1 MKFTSAGRQFMKKDI
16 NGNTYARSKEQEE
29 EKKERSNNFQS
40 YGEAEKQ
47 QKI

>member
-1 MKFTSAGRQFMKKDI
+1 MDNEVYKCWQIVYEKDI

-40 YGEAEKQ
+40 YGEAEK
-47 QKI
+47 